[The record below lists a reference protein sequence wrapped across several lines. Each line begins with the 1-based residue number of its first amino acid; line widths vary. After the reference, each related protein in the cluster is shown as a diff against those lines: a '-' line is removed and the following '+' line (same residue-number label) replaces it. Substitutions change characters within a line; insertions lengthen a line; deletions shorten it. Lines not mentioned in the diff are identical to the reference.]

1 MASRFS
7 AEAAVLLLSISAAVS
22 GLKKAHFSDV
32 VSSVMA
38 ALTVSKQQLGTKRSM
53 KVGRERVTA
62 IEIDTEIQRNK
73 ERDRW
78 KERQK
83 QRDIGERMERRKE
96 REREGETYIERGRER
111 KEETERE

>member
-1 MASRFS
+1 MVLI
-7 AEAAVLLLSISAAVS
+7 EAFYLHGIAVLCRSS
-22 GLKKAHFSDV
+22 GSFVIYLCCCQWSKKAHFSDV

-78 KERQK
+78 
-83 QRDIGERMERRKE
+83 GERGKRR
-96 REREGETYIERGRER
+96 ET
-111 KEETERE
+111 